1 MVITYQS
8 GISQTNVNDSL
19 LIVAKNTK
27 NDSIKLSLY
36 NNVGFNY
43 IFNDLPKALEI
54 IVQGEKIAESKSL
67 YYNLA
72 ELTNTHGV
80 YMDIKGNSD
89 SAKFY
94 FDKALE
100 LSRKYNF
107 KKIESRAINNL
118 GMFNWN
124 RANFEEALTYFFK
137 ALSMDESRGDIMA
150 TSRPLNNIGLI
161 YQDMS
166 LFDKA
171 LEYHQRALKIRE
183 EYGLKKDQVASL
195 NNIGICYKNLGKL
208 DEAIKV
214 YEKGIALAKA
224 TDNYFDY
231 YKLLDNL
238 ANVYQIKEDFPK
250 AIETYLRALERVD
263 NFNINEKGLLSTYSN
278 LTSVYNKVNNPEKAL
293 EYAEKAFDILNR
305 STNYSDYSDELYLYV
320 AESNYMLNNYK
331 KARNFTQKYI
341 KVKDSF
347 FSKENAKAIADLEVK
362 YDTEKKEKQIL
373 VHRAELAEKSL
384 TIQKRNTQ
392 LIGLFALAIVFIL
405 VGYLFYNQQKL
416 KNKQLQKENELKDA
430 LVKIELQNKLQ
441 EQRLRISRDLHDNIG
456 AQLTFIISSIDNLK
470 YNFENIDE
478 KLNKKLNNISN
489 FTLSTI
495 YELRDTI
502 WAMNKNEITF
512 EDLNAR
518 ISNFIDKADLSA
530 HDTTFNFVVDEALES
545 SKTFTSVEG
554 MNIYRII
561 QEGVNNAIKYARAK
575 QIDVTFKKG
584 LHDMLISIR
593 DDGTGFDPDKTDFGN
608 GLNNIKKRAKDLYAS
623 VEIKSSKNE
632 KGTEILLKRSL

>member
-1 MVITYQS
+1 MGFHLVV
-8 GISQTNVNDSL
+8 SQDIKNDSL
-19 LIVAKNTK
+19 LTVARNIK

-36 NNVGFNY
+36 NIVAFNY
-43 IFNDLPKALEI
+43 IFNDLNKALEI
-54 IVQGEKIAESKSL
+54 IQESEQLAKSKSL

-107 KKIESRAINNL
+107 LKVESRAINNL

-124 RANFEEALTYFFK
+124 KSNFEESLNYFFQS
-137 ALSMDESRGDIMA
+137 LSMDESRGDIKS

-161 YQDMS
+161 YQEMS
-166 LFDKA
+166 LFGKA

-208 DEAIKV
+208 DEAIKA
-214 YEKGIALAKA
+214 YEQGIDLAKA

-250 AIETYLRALERVD
+250 AIQTYLRALERID

-278 LTSVYNKVNNPEKAL
+278 LTSVYNKVDNPKKAL
-293 EYAEKAFDILNR
+293 EYAEKAFNILNR
-305 STNYSDYSDELYLYV
+305 NTNYSDYSDELYLYA
-320 AESNYMLNNYK
+320 AESYYMLNNFRE
-331 KARNFTQKYI
+331 ARNLTEKYI
-341 KVKDSF
+341 KVRDSF
-347 FSKENAKAIADLEVK
+347 FSKENANAIADLEVK

-373 VHRAELAEKSL
+373 VQRAELAENGL

-392 LIGLFALAIVFIL
+392 LLGLIALAIVFIL
-405 VGYLFYNQQKL
+405 VGYLLYNQQKL

-430 LVKIELQNKLQ
+430 LVKIEMQNKLQ

-470 YNFENIDE
+470 YHFDYMDDKLNL
-478 KLNKKLNNISN
+478 KLNKISS

-512 EDLNAR
+512 EDLKVR
-518 ISNFIDKADLSA
+518 TSNFIEKAHLSA
-530 HDTTFNFVVDEALES
+530 YKTTFNFEVDAGLEN
-545 SKTFTSVEG
+545 SKKFTSLEG

-561 QEGVNNAIKYARAK
+561 QEAVNNAIKYANAK
-575 QIDVTFKKG
+575 HINVTFQKS
-584 LHDMLISIR
+584 LDIMLINIK
-593 DDGTGFDPDKTDFGN
+593 DDGIGFDIEKTEFGN
-608 GLNNIKKRAKDLYAS
+608 GLNNIQKRAKDINAQ
-623 VEIKSSKNE
+623 VEINSSPNE
-632 KGTEILLKRSL
+632 GTEILLKQPLN